1 MQLGS
6 IRPGALKVIPIF
18 QQVHLVAIATV
29 CVLENANIFVIISPQ
44 RRFPTSIMLV
54 VDVSTKVLLSV
65 IPINP
70 PSQDFALYFF
80 FRLQI
85 YKHEPPKLAY
95 KRGPLK
101 SASDLIS

>member
-6 IRPGALKVIPIF
+6 IRPGALKAIPIF
-18 QQVHLVAIATV
+18 QQVHLVAIATI

-65 IPINP
+65 TPINP

-80 FRLQI
+80 FACKYTNMNLQNLLTSEDPSNLQAI
-85 YKHEPPKLAY
+85 
-95 KRGPLK
+95 
-101 SASDLIS
+101 